1 MDTIKLNSYYDNS
14 DNVYIY
20 YEFINYAEDLNAIVN
35 FSYSKIEDCDA
46 FNYNSNVMP
55 KVIETLI
62 PNKQV
67 NIIQK
72 HYFGNEKTE
81 NQFPNMRLFNLN
93 DENNKETLKQNLRFN
108 VSDPDDREPIKIK
121 TDCINIANMT
131 NINEAEAMKT
141 TSVFINNA
149 KIIFHFY
156 LYDFYI
162 YYLFHHSLYGQL

>member
-1 MDTIKLNSYYDNS
+1 METIKLNSYYDNS
-14 DNVYIY
+14 DNVYSY
-20 YEFINYAEDLNAIVN
+20 YEFNNYAEDLNAFVN
-35 FSYSKIEDCDA
+35 FIYSIIDYCDA
-46 FNYNSNVMP
+46 FYYNGNVMP

-67 NIIQK
+67 NIIQN

-131 NINEAEAMKT
+131 NFNEAEAMKT
-141 TSVFINNA
+141 TLVFIKND
-149 KIIFHFY
+149 KILFNFY
-156 LYDFYI
+156 L
-162 YYLFHHSLYGQL
+162 